1 MFSLRESFIGK
12 SALKRCFPFFIFLL
26 LAGRSFGQQ
35 EESSS
40 LESLLAAAQQAQA
53 ANNYAAAAANYKQ
66 AVELRPNIPELR
78 ANLGLMQHQSGDYSE
93 AIRTFQETLRQKPSL
108 YVPNLFLGID
118 YLRAGNAKEALPLL
132 LKAEKMNAADPLP
145 SLTLGRAYSSLG
157 EYPQAIRKLRR
168 ATRLDPQQ
176 GSAWFDLGIAQLDLV
191 EEDAR
196 ALTGKY
202 ADTSY
207 AKALYAESLVKQARY
222 KEAADLYSSIL
233 AADDQPPCMGSEASF
248 LSLKRGDT
256 QNASLQFMTERSRH
270 PECSLAILGE
280 ARLRIDAGDNQA
292 ALLQLQE
299 LWNRD
304 HGFFALSAPLL
315 FDGIAPDLARSF
327 LNELAQQQSSGKV
340 DHQIYA
346 AILQAMQAPADAAKD
361 SAAATNAASSRI
373 VARDQGRQAYQSG
386 QYARCAGL
394 LKDSLNSSNAA
405 TLETL
410 AACSF
415 FTGDYTLTSD
425 AGSALQSL
433 PSHPQAQAL
442 YWSIKANEKLAFESL
457 ARFQQL
463 EPNSARSHILLGDI
477 YRQRQRYDDAQ
488 KEYSKALDLSPNDVA
503 ALLGLATA
511 YFDDANI
518 ARTIEIAHKALVQS
532 PDDPEINLLIG
543 EALISQHNFPD
554 SEPYLLKA
562 LHAKPQMLPH
572 VHALLGEAYAADGKL
587 EDALRELKLGVDSD
601 QDGSIHYQLARL
613 YGKLGDTAD
622 AAIAI
627 QQMKAIQ
634 QKRREGAVIAV
645 QDSHPA
651 SADDVP

>member
-1 MFSLRESFIGK
+1 LLGSFIGK
-12 SALKRCFPFFIFLL
+12 SALKRCFTFFIFLL
-26 LAGRSFGQQ
+26 LAGRLFGQQ
-35 EESSS
+35 DQASS

-53 ANNYAAAAANYKQ
+53 ANNYAAAAEYFKQ
-66 AVELRPNIPELR
+66 AVKLHPNIPELR
-78 ANLGLMQHQSGDYSE
+78 ANLGLMQHQSGEYSE
-93 AIRTFQETLRQKPSL
+93 AIRSFQETLRQKPSL

-118 YLRAGNAKEALPLL
+118 YVRAGNAKEALPLL
-132 LKAEKMNAADPLP
+132 LKAEKMNATDPLP

-157 EYPQAIRKLRR
+157 EYTQAIRELRR
-168 ATRLDPQQ
+168 AIRLDPQQ

-196 ALTGKY
+196 AMTGEY
-202 ADTSY
+202 AATSY

-222 KEAADLYSSIL
+222 KEASDLYSSIL
-233 AADDQPPCMGSEASF
+233 AADAQPPCMESEAGL
-248 LSLKRGDT
+248 LSLKRGDA
-256 QNASLQFMTERSRH
+256 QNAALQFTAERSRH

-280 ARLRIDAGDNQA
+280 ARLLIDAGDNQA
-292 ALLQLQE
+292 ALLQLQQ
-299 LWNRD
+299 LWNKG

-315 FDGIAPDLARSF
+315 LDGIAPDHAQSF
-327 LNELAQQQSSGKV
+327 LNELVQQQSSGKV
-340 DHQIYA
+340 DQQISA
-346 AILQAMQAPADAAKD
+346 AILQAMQAPADAAQD
-361 SAAATNAASSRI
+361 SDAAQNTASSRI
-373 VARDQGRQAYQSG
+373 AARVQGRQAYQSG
-386 QYARCAGL
+386 EYARCAGL
-394 LKDSLNSSNAA
+394 LKNSLNSDSAA

-425 AGSALQSL
+425 AGSALRSL
-433 PSHPQAQAL
+433 PSPPQAQAL

-457 ARFQQL
+457 AHFQQL
-463 EPNSARSHILLGDI
+463 EPDSARSHILLGDI

-488 KEYSKALDLSPNDVA
+488 KEYSKALDLSPNDAA

-518 ARTIEIAHKALVQS
+518 AMTVEIAHKALVQS
-532 PDDPEINLLIG
+532 PDDPEINLLLG
-543 EALISQHNFPD
+543 EALISQHHFPD

-562 LHAKPQMLPH
+562 LHAKLQMLPH

-587 EDALRELKLGVDSD
+587 QDALRELKLGVDSD

-613 YGKLGDTAD
+613 YGKLGETAD
-622 AAIAI
+622 AAVAI

-651 SADDVP
+651 GADDVP